1 MTSIMKIGG
10 VSLVFSLLFLGAGS
24 HELGG
29 WSPVAEAQDLQ
40 TTILQIEGISCSAC
54 IKEIRS
60 ALLKVPGVKSADLQ
74 VKKTWFFFNDYSDAR
89 AIVTSDQGKTTVD
102 ALIKAIEA
110 ASTSM
115 FSYHARLIE

>member
-1 MTSIMKIGG
+1 MTNCEDGLTSGG
-10 VSLVFSLLFLGAGS
+10 RSR
-24 HELGG
+24 
-29 WSPVAEAQDLQ
+29 LQ
-40 TTILQIEGISCSAC
+40 TIILQIEGMSCSAC

-60 ALLKVPGVKSADLQ
+60 ALLKVPGVKSADVN

-89 AIVTSDQGKTTVD
+89 AIVTSDQGEPTVD

>member
-1 MTSIMKIGG
+1 MTSIRKIGG
-10 VSLVFSLLFLGAGS
+10 VSLVFSLLFFGAGNL
-24 HELGG
+24 ELDG
-29 WSPVAEAQDLQ
+29 WISVAEAQDLQ

-60 ALLKVPGVKSADLQ
+60 ALLKVPGVKSADLK

-115 FSYHARLIE
+115 FSYNARLIE

>member
-1 MTSIMKIGG
+1 MTSIRKIGG
-10 VSLVFSLLFLGAGS
+10 VSLVFSLLFFGVGS
-24 HELGG
+24 RELDG

-40 TTILQIEGISCSAC
+40 TIILQIDGMTCSAC

-60 ALLKVPGVKSADLQ
+60 ALLKVPGVKSADLK

-115 FSYHARLIE
+115 FSYNARLSE

>member
-1 MTSIMKIGG
+1 MTSTRNIGG
-10 VSLVFSLLFLGAGS
+10 VSLIFFLLFLGVGS
-24 HELGG
+24 LEFGG

-40 TTILQIEGISCSAC
+40 TTVLQVDGMTCSAC

-60 ALLKVPGVKSADLQ
+60 ALLKVPGVKSAELKM
-74 VKKTWFFFNDYSDAR
+74 KKTWFFFNDYSDAR

>member
-1 MTSIMKIGG
+1 MTSIRKIGG
-10 VSLVFSLLFLGAGS
+10 VFLVFSLLFLGAGS
-24 HELGG
+24 LEIDG

-40 TTILQIEGISCSAC
+40 TIILQIEGISCSAC

-60 ALLKVPGVKSADLQ
+60 ALLKVPGVKSAD
-74 VKKTWFFFNDYSDAR
+74 VKVKTTWFFFNDYSDAR

-115 FSYHARLIE
+115 FSYNARLSE

>member
-10 VSLVFSLLFLGAGS
+10 VSLVFFLLCLGAGS
-24 HELGG
+24 LELDG
-29 WSPVAEAQDLQ
+29 WSPVAEAQELQ
-40 TTILQIEGISCSAC
+40 TTVLQVDGMTCSAC

-60 ALLKVPGVKSADLQ
+60 ALLKVPGVKSADVK
-74 VKKTWFFFNDYSDAR
+74 VKKTWLFFNDYSDAR

-102 ALIKAIEA
+102 ALIKTIEA

>member
-1 MTSIMKIGG
+1 MTSIRKIGG
-10 VSLVFSLLFLGAGS
+10 VSLVFSLLFLGGGS
-24 HELGG
+24 LEIDG

-40 TTILQIEGISCSAC
+40 TTTLHIDGMTCSAC

-60 ALLKVPGVKSADLQ
+60 ALLKVPGVKSAD
-74 VKKTWFFFNDYSDAR
+74 VKMKKTWLFFNDYSDAR
-89 AIVTSDQGKTTVD
+89 AIVTSDQGNTTVD

>member
-24 HELGG
+24 LEMGG
-29 WSPVAEAQDLQ
+29 WSPVAEAQDLR
-40 TTILQIEGISCSAC
+40 TTVLQVDGMTCSAC

-60 ALLKVPGVKSADLQ
+60 ALLKVPGVKSADVK
-74 VKKTWFFFNDYSDAR
+74 VKKTWLFFNDYSDAR

-102 ALIKAIEA
+102 ALIKTIEA